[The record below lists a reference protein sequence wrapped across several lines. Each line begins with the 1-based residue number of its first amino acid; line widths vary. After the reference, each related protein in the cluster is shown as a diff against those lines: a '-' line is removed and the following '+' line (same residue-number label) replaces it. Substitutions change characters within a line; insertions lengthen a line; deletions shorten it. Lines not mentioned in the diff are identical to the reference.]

1 MHRFDSEVELQSHE
15 LGRSLLC
22 MLQDDD
28 VGFGGLHRHPEHA
41 VHTNPFDEL
50 RNRLAAVGMAIQN
63 LHPQVHERAYYFCHM
78 QRVS

>member
-1 MHRFDSEVELQSHE
+1 MHRFDSEEELQSHE

-28 VGFGGLHRHPEHA
+28 VGFGDLHRQAEPTVHA
-41 VHTNPFDEL
+41 NPFADL

-63 LHPQVHERAYYFCHM
+63 LHPQVHGR
-78 QRVS
+78 SL